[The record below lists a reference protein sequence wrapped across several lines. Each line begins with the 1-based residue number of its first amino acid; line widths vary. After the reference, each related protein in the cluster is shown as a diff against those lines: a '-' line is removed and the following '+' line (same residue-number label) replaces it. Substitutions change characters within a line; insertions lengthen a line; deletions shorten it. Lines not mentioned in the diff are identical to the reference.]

1 MNTAGTCRV
10 ILVDDHP
17 LFREGL
23 KSVIAAGSGFEV
35 TAEAGGGEECLQV
48 LAGNEADLVITDI
61 SMPGMDGTALVAEV
75 KKRWP
80 GTGVMVVSM
89 YTDMNHITASF
100 RAGADAYL
108 AKESAAERLL
118 EGMRRVAAGEKYI
131 DPTLSSVLVEEF
143 ARGGRDAAG
152 GYDLLTRREQQ
163 IMRLLAEGID
173 VSEIAARC
181 FISPKTV
188 ENHRTSIMKK
198 LGLKK
203 EAQLVRYAARIGL
216 IDMDLWR

>member
-1 MNTAGTCRV
+1 MNAAVICRV
-10 ILVDDHP
+10 MLVDDHP

-35 TAEAGGGEECLQV
+35 TAEAGGGEECLQM
-48 LAGNEADLVITDI
+48 LAENEADLVITDI
-61 SMPGMDGTALVAEV
+61 SMPGMDGASLVAEV

-80 GTGVMVVSM
+80 ATGVMVVSM

-118 EGMRRVAAGEKYI
+118 EGMRLVAAGEKYI
-131 DPTLSSVLVEEF
+131 DPTLSSVLAEEF

-173 VSEIAARC
+173 VGEIAARC